1 MLIGRT
7 VLSEMGRNFAVS
19 LVSTTGVAFFML
31 SITFM
36 KRTPGVGLGFLVQVF
51 PLFFPL
57 ALQFT
62 VPAACLSSVILTI
75 GRMAGDGELTALAA
89 GGVPPSRVVRPVL
102 AAAAVLALCAV
113 LATDWMAPLAA
124 SRLQAARRNIVHQLQ
139 TSFRSGLSDLDLG
152 GRGRISFES
161 FTKGEFVDVCV
172 EWKQDDQRHFIRAR
186 RGNISVT
193 EDGLV
198 SLTLRDGR
206 DSMPVRTS
214 DGEAHIR
221 FKRVTLS
228 AGLDEIAGLRA
239 SSRKRTDLTAWQL
252 AYVGRLGIPRGT
264 SVRVTSSN
272 AMEEL
277 ARRTALA
284 GSAFFFALVGIPL
297 GVLSA
302 RGGRVGAFLGALA
315 PVLLVYFP
323 LVIGGSNMARAG
335 KLPAYPAL
343 WAGNVVLL
351 VVGLVLM
358 RKVLRP

>member
-7 VLSEMGRNFAVS
+7 VLLEVGRNFGVS

-31 SITFM
+31 SITFL
-36 KRTPGVGLGFLVQVF
+36 KRTPGVGLGFLVEVF

-62 VPAACLSSVILTI
+62 VPAACLSAVILTL
-75 GRMAGDGELTALAA
+75 GRMQGDGELTALAA
-89 GGVPPSRVVRPVL
+89 AGVAPVKVVLPVL
-102 AAAAVLALCAV
+102 AAAAVLALGAV
-113 LATDWMAPLAA
+113 LATDRMAPLAA
-124 SRLQAARRNIVHQLQ
+124 ARLQSAKRNIVHQLQ

-161 FTKGEFVDVCV
+161 FSKGEFVDVCV
-172 EWKQDDQRHFIRAR
+172 EWTQDDQSHFIRAR

-193 EDGLV
+193 DEGRV
-198 SLTLRDGR
+198 VLTMHDGR
-206 DSMPVRTS
+206 DSMPIQAGE
-214 DGEAHIR
+214 GEAHFR
-221 FKRVTLS
+221 FKS
-228 AGLDEIAGLRA
+228 AAVSVSLDDIAGLRGT
-239 SSRKRTDLTAWQL
+239 SRKRGDLQAWEL
-252 AYVGRLGIPRGT
+252 AYVGARGISRGSGT
-264 SVRVTSSN
+264 RVTSAS

-284 GSAFFFALVGIPL
+284 GSAFFFALVGVPL
-297 GVLSA
+297 GVLSG

-335 KLPAYPAL
+335 QLPAYPAL
-343 WAGNVVLL
+343 WAGNAVLL

-358 RKVLRP
+358 RKVVRP